1 MGGMFY
7 SLQEVIEKLNRTEK
21 EIKELVRI
29 GKLREFRDGQSLLF
43 KIDEVESLLLDTT
56 VMNALGAKK
65 DDTKG
70 TKAEDDI
77 AEILL
82 VPDKEE
88 EEEKPKKGAGET
100 DADTV
105 VAGEGINVLEETSG
119 EYTFS
124 DDTKSETRAIT
135 SEASLDE
142 IEKDVN
148 LDTFGSGSGLLDLS
162 LQADDTSLGGIL
174 DEIYTPEGAG
184 AGGKK
189 AGSEDLL
196 GVEEAGASGSATGAA
211 MAEEAEQ
218 IMPEEQITPIVAEA
232 IAAPMA
238 VMPEYAEPQPD
249 ASSNLYGVMLL
260 LVWVAVVYAII
271 MVMTGAKGAVP
282 AILGQLEGMI
292 WYIMGGAAAAVIL
305 IFGMTFMVGG
315 GKPKAVKKIIEE
327 TKKEEKKEKKAKK
340 EKKGKKGKEEA
351 KAEEEA
357 APPAPEAEN

>member
-21 EIKELVRI
+21 EIRELVRI
-29 GKLREFRDGQSLLF
+29 GKLREFRDGQNLLF
-43 KIDEVESLLLDTT
+43 KIEEVESLLLDTT
-56 VMNALGAKK
+56 VMNALGVKK

-70 TKAEDDI
+70 KTAEDDF

-82 VPDKEE
+82 VPDEE
-88 EEEKPKKGAGET
+88 EDEEKPKKGAGET

-184 AGGKK
+184 AGRKK
-189 AGSEDLL
+189 AGGEDML
-196 GVEEAGASGSATGAA
+196 GIEEAGAGGSASGAA

-218 IMPEEQITPIVAEA
+218 IMPEEQITPIMAEA
-232 IAAPMA
+232 IYAPMA

-249 ASSNLYGVMLL
+249 AASNLYGVMLL
-260 LVWVAVVYAII
+260 LVWVAAVYAII

-282 AILGQLEGMI
+282 AVLGQLQGMI
-292 WYIMGGAAAAVIL
+292 WYIMGGAAAAVVL

-315 GKPKAVKKIIEE
+315 GKPKAAKKIEE

-340 EKKGKKGKEEA
+340 EKKGKKGKEEP
-351 KAEEEA
+351 KADEEA
-357 APPAPEAEN
+357 APPAPEEE